1 MATWIGAVVGLG
13 SAWWLI
19 ECGGGVVVD
28 QCGLIDWCGGGVVVD
43 RCRLVGLVVV
53 W

>member
-1 MATWIGAVVGLG
+1 MGLG
-13 SAWWLI
+13 STWWLI

-28 QCGLIDWCGGGVVVD
+28 LCGGGVVVD
-43 RCRLVGLVVV
+43 RCGLVGLVVV